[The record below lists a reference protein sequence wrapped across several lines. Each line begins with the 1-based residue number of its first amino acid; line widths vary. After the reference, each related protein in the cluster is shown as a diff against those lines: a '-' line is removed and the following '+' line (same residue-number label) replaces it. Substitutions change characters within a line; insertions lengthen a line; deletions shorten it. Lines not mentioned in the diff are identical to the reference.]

1 MPSVSSKPKGGEA
14 VVEDQAHVQAD
25 VDANFRETVTRAM
38 TRIETKEVREKP
50 TMDDENKTFRTR
62 LVAMWMVTNAGLAF
76 AIESVS
82 GVTDSTTE
90 LQSRQSTYF
99 AIILYST
106 FGLSLVRFI
115 GVCFPPY
122 QFNVGISLNK
132 LNIVSSLLHR
142 PKLVSML
149 PQELVDLVPS

>member
-1 MPSVSSKPKGGEA
+1 
-14 VVEDQAHVQAD
+14 
-25 VDANFRETVTRAM
+25 M

-50 TMDDENKTFRTR
+50 TLDDQNKTFRTR
-62 LVAMWMVTNAGLAF
+62 LVAMWMLTNAGLAI

-82 GVTDSTTE
+82 GVSESTSE

-106 FGLSLVRFI
+106 FGLSAVRFI
-115 GVCFPPY
+115 GVCFLPY
-122 QFNVGISLNK
+122 QFNVGISLIK
-132 LNIVSSLLHR
+132 LNLVCLLLHQ

-149 PQELVDLVPS
+149 PQELVLS

>member
-1 MPSVSSKPKGGEA
+1 
-14 VVEDQAHVQAD
+14 
-25 VDANFRETVTRAM
+25 M

-50 TMDDENKTFRTR
+50 TLDDQNKTFRTR
-62 LVAMWMVTNAGLAF
+62 LVAMWMLTNAGLAI

-82 GVTDSTTE
+82 GVSESTTE

-106 FGLSLVRFI
+106 FGLSAVRFI
-115 GVCFPPY
+115 GVCFLLY
-122 QFNVGISLNK
+122 QFNVGISLIE
-132 LNIVSSLLHR
+132 LNLVCLLLHQ

-149 PQELVDLVPS
+149 PQELVELVLSRSQRKIALDTACLYITCLVIHSFIFNF